1 MNIGQIHIE
10 RKTKKYRLHIAE
22 NSDHHVGSFD
32 MSQDA
37 QNVCE
42 FSEICIHI
50 KSIKKTCLNLERK
63 IVQQNGVKVILV
75 KFETASNRFNVS
87 NILCSSFAVVKFA
100 ILNPLHTKKK
110 MI

>member
-10 RKTKKYRLHIAE
+10 RKTKQYRLHIAE

-42 FSEICIHI
+42 FSEICIHM
-50 KSIKKTCLNLERK
+50 KNIKKNLFEFGEKNCATKWCKSDSCK
-63 IVQQNGVKVILV
+63 I
-75 KFETASNRFNVS
+75 
-87 NILCSSFAVVKFA
+87 
-100 ILNPLHTKKK
+100 
-110 MI
+110 